1 MLGKD
6 EALAQEVGLDWYD
19 LSAKKKK
26 YYIQYLVM
34 EDLDISCNPTTLP
47 LNPFIEFSAIQKM
60 EEVDKFPMDIGIN
73 EEGYI

>member
-19 LSAKKKK
+19 LSSKTKK

-47 LNPFIEFSAIQKM
+47 LNPFIEFSAIQNM
-60 EEVDKFPMDIGIN
+60 EEVDKFHVDTRIN
-73 EEGYI
+73 EEGYM